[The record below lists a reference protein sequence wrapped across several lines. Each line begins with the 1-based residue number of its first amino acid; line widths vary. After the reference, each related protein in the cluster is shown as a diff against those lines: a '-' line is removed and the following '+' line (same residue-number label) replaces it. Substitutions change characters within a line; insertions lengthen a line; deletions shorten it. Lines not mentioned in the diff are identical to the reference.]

1 MTKVTPNGPD
11 ARPLAQLKRFRAL
24 EDILMGFSDGV
35 DGDRLQAGLT
45 WAKTGRADWR
55 RQDLISLFAAP
66 WVAALEEA
74 GWKGNPTLQGE
85 MELDEI
91 TADALR
97 PDPVEDFLDQVRAEL
112 AHARSKFPGDRI
124 MTLAMAEE
132 FGELVKAVLD
142 EHSSDVRKE
151 AVQTAAMAAM
161 AARVVLDGDASVNDW
176 RAAKGLDPLT
186 GGACAVSYTPGTPL
200 RHRDGRTGTFV
211 SQEEDGR
218 YRVRSLKGPGFWVFH
233 PDDCWPVT
241 WDLTPPKGS
250 EPRP

>member
-1 MTKVTPNGPD
+1 MTKVTPNVPD

-35 DGDRLQAGLT
+35 DGDRLQAGLI
-45 WAKTGRADWR
+45 WAKTGRADWQ

-66 WVAALEEA
+66 WDAAREEA
-74 GWKGNPTLQGE
+74 GWEGNPTLQGE
-85 MELDEI
+85 MDLNEI
-91 TADALR
+91 TAVAQQS
-97 PDPVEDFLDQVRAEL
+97 DPVEDFLDQVRAEL

-151 AVQTAAMAAM
+151 AVQTAAMAA
-161 AARVVLDGDASVNDW
+161 RVVLDGDASVNDW

-186 GGACAVSYTPGTPL
+186 GGAAAALTPGITL

-211 SQEEDGR
+211 SPEEDGR
-218 YRVRSLKGPGFWVFH
+218 YRVRSLKGSGFWVFH
-233 PDDCWPVT
+233 PADCWPAASE
-241 WDLTPPKGS
+241 LAPPKGS
-250 EPRP
+250 EAAHG

>member
-24 EDILMGFSDGV
+24 EDILMGFSDGI
-35 DGDRLQAGLT
+35 DGARLQAGLT
-45 WAKTGRADWR
+45 WAKTGRADWQ

-66 WVAALEEA
+66 WDAAREEA
-74 GWKGNPTLQGE
+74 GWEGNPTLQGE
-85 MELDEI
+85 MDLNEI
-91 TADALR
+91 TAVAQQS
-97 PDPVEDFLDQVRAEL
+97 DPVEDFLDQVRAEL

-142 EHSSDVRKE
+142 EPSSDVRKE
-151 AVQTAAMAAM
+151 AVQTAAM

-186 GGACAVSYTPGTPL
+186 GSAAAALTPGTTL

-211 SQEEDGR
+211 SVEEDGR
-218 YRVRSLKGPGFWVFH
+218 YRVRSLKGPGFWIFH
-233 PDDCWPVT
+233 PADCWPAASE
-241 WDLTPPKGS
+241 LAPPKGS
-250 EPRP
+250 EAAHD

>member
-1 MTKVTPNGPD
+1 MTKVTPNEPD

-24 EDILMGFSDGV
+24 EDILIGFSDGV

-45 WAKTGRADWR
+45 WAKTGRADWQ

-66 WVAALEEA
+66 WVAAQEEA
-74 GWKGNPTLQGE
+74 GWEGNPTLQGE

-91 TADALR
+91 TAVALQA
-97 PDPVEDFLDQVRAEL
+97 DPVEDFLDQVRAEL

-151 AVQTAAMAAM
+151 AVQTAAMAA
-161 AARVVLDGDASVNDW
+161 RVVLDGDASVNDW

-186 GGACAVSYTPGTPL
+186 GSAAAALTPGTTL

-211 SQEEDGR
+211 SVEEDGR

-233 PDDCWPVT
+233 PADCWPAASE
-241 WDLTPPKGS
+241 LAPPKGS
-250 EPRP
+250 EAAHD

>member
-1 MTKVTPNGPD
+1 MTKVIPKGPD
-11 ARPLAQLKRFRAL
+11 ARPLAQLKRFLAL

-45 WAKTGRADWR
+45 WAKTGRADWQ

-66 WVAALEEA
+66 WDAAREEA
-74 GWKGNPTLQGE
+74 GWEGNPILQGE
-85 MELDEI
+85 MDLNEI
-91 TADALR
+91 TAVAQQS
-97 PDPVEDFLDQVRAEL
+97 DPVEDFLDQVRAEL

-151 AVQTAAMAAM
+151 AVQTAAMAA
-161 AARVVLDGDASVNDW
+161 RVILDGDASVNDW

-186 GGACAVSYTPGTPL
+186 GGAAAALTPGTTL

-211 SQEEDGR
+211 SVEEDGR
-218 YRVRSLKGPGFWVFH
+218 YHVRSLKGSGFWVFH
-233 PDDCWPVT
+233 PADCWPAASE
-241 WDLTPPKGS
+241 LAPPKGS
-250 EPRP
+250 ETAHG

>member
-24 EDILMGFSDGV
+24 EDILISFSDGI

-45 WAKTGRADWR
+45 WAKTGRADWQ

-66 WVAALEEA
+66 WVAAQEEA
-74 GWKGNPTLQGE
+74 GWEGNPTLQGE

-91 TADALR
+91 TAAALQS
-97 PDPVEDFLDQVRAEL
+97 DPVEDFLDQVRAEL
-112 AHARSKFPGDRI
+112 ARARSKFPGDRI

-142 EHSSDVRKE
+142 EPSSDVRKE
-151 AVQTAAMAAM
+151 AVQTAAM

-186 GGACAVSYTPGTPL
+186 GSAAAALTPGTTL

-211 SQEEDGR
+211 SVEEDGR
-218 YRVRSLKGPGFWVFH
+218 YCVRSLKGPGFWVFH
-233 PDDCWPVT
+233 PADCWPAASE
-241 WDLTPPKGS
+241 LAPPKGS
-250 EPRP
+250 EAAHD

>member
-24 EDILMGFSDGV
+24 EDILIGFSDGV

-45 WAKTGRADWR
+45 WAKTGRADWQ

-66 WVAALEEA
+66 WVAAQEEA
-74 GWKGNPTLQGE
+74 GWEGNPTLQGE

-91 TADALR
+91 TAAALQS
-97 PDPVEDFLDQVRAEL
+97 DPVEDFLDQVRAEL
-112 AHARSKFPGDRI
+112 ARARSKFPGDRI

-151 AVQTAAMAAM
+151 AVQTAAMAA
-161 AARVVLDGDASVNDW
+161 RVVLDGDASVNDW

-186 GGACAVSYTPGTPL
+186 GSAAAALTPGTPL

-211 SQEEDGR
+211 SVEEDGR

-233 PDDCWPVT
+233 PADCWPAASE
-241 WDLTPPKGS
+241 LAPPKES
-250 EPRP
+250 EAAHD

>member
-35 DGDRLQAGLT
+35 DGDLLQAGLT
-45 WAKTGRADWR
+45 WAKTGRADWQ
-55 RQDLISLFAAP
+55 RQNLISLFAAP
-66 WVAALEEA
+66 WDAAREEA
-74 GWKGNPTLQGE
+74 GWEGNPTLQGE
-85 MELDEI
+85 KDLDEI
-91 TADALR
+91 TAVALQA
-97 PDPVEDFLDQVRAEL
+97 DPVEDFLDQVRAEL

-151 AVQTAAMAAM
+151 AVQTAAMAA
-161 AARVVLDGDASVNDW
+161 RVVLDGDASVNDW

-186 GGACAVSYTPGTPL
+186 GSAAAALTPGTTL

-211 SQEEDGR
+211 SVEEDGR

-233 PDDCWPVT
+233 PADCWPAASE
-241 WDLTPPKGS
+241 LAAPKGS
-250 EPRP
+250 EAAHD